1 MSIRC
6 AAGLRFPQSVDKKFP
21 EIVSAIGSAMATGLF
36 VATIS
41 FLFTTPGVTEA
52 SAGGFPAL
60 SMTGEFVI
68 KDIAPLGLSVW
79 TLADAVNAVRARTSR
94 VQK

>member
-1 MSIRC
+1 
-6 AAGLRFPQSVDKKFP
+6 
-21 EIVSAIGSAMATGLF
+21 MATGLF

-68 KDIAPLGLSVW
+68 
-79 TLADAVNAVRARTSR
+79 
-94 VQK
+94 